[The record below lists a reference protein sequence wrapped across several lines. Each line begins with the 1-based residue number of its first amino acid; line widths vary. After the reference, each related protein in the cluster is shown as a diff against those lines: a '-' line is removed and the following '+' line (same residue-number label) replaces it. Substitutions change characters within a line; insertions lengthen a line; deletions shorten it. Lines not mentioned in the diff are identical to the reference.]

1 MIYHDKKGIFM
12 ILRNVSI
19 LGYKSINE
27 IEFSMERYN
36 DSFTKILLG
45 KNGAGKS
52 NILSALTALD
62 LLKNKTQVD
71 FYKVQNQQY
80 EPDRVEIVYCMEPE
94 THNYQKFIAEKLV
107 ASEEILKLINIVSA
121 CHHVVIDQEDNE
133 YGEYWSFEYSQIC
146 FDDIAY
152 KPASANQPPQL
163 KEKKEIPEEQL
174 DEYTPFSKELF
185 EENIEPL
192 LEQWCQKYEV
202 QVIYWKPDPQYL
214 VENEVPLKEFAEN
227 ISKYPLVKNIF
238 RLIGFDTKEA
248 IANKILSIEKN
259 SNLRAKLQRLLSKE
273 TTEYLNK
280 KWKEHDDISIEVTI
294 DAELNLLIKVQDKD
308 KDDNFYDMEDRS
320 DGFKHFVSL
329 LLTLSTDNDKNILK
343 NKLILID
350 EPENHLHPSGIRDML
365 QELLKIGQNNYVFV
379 STHSDFMLDHNAR
392 DRHYIVSKKHG
403 ETNVKHI
410 TSDTDLNDDEVLQAA
425 FGINVIK
432 DFLSPHKLLVEG
444 ASDKNLLYKALGH
457 IAHNNDVRITNG
469 NGSNIVSIASRM
481 AFDSIYPI
489 VILDDD
495 KAGQQMKKEI
505 IKLGQDYSDSTV
517 FTIRDLNGNII
528 SGGTIED
535 VLPAEWVK
543 NKINEVLHAEGIA
556 DFNIIGD
563 KPILGDLIIHI
574 QRETSLPAK
583 ATKKEKD
590 AQKEKID
597 KLIESIKTKIAED
610 YPTKDITEEKTPKL
624 HKLASEIL
632 KIFNKH

>member
-1 MIYHDKKGIFM
+1 M
-12 ILRNVSI
+12 ILKSVKI
-19 LGYKSINE
+19 LGYKSIDE
-27 IEFSMERYN
+27 IEFSMEKYN
-36 DSFTKILLG
+36 NSFTKILLG

-62 LLKNKTQVD
+62 LLKNETPVN

-80 EPDRVEIVYCMEPE
+80 EPSRVEIVYCMEPE
-94 THNYQKFIAEKLV
+94 THNYQKFITEHVDVSEK
-107 ASEEILKLINIVSA
+107 ILKSIKIVSA
-121 CHHVVIDQEDNE
+121 CHHVVLDPDDNE
-133 YGEYWSFEYSQIC
+133 YGEYWSFEYFPVC
-146 FDDIAY
+146 FDNIVY
-152 KPASANQPPQL
+152 KPASNNQIAQL
-163 KEKKEIPEEQL
+163 KEKTDISEEQRG
-174 DEYTPFSKELF
+174 EYTAFSEELF
-185 EENIEPL
+185 EKNIKPL
-192 LEQWCQKYEV
+192 LEQWCEKYEV

-238 RLIGFDTKEA
+238 RLIGLDTKED
-248 IANKILSIEKN
+248 IANKISSMEKN
-259 SNLRAKLQRLLSKE
+259 SNLRAKLQHLLSKE
-273 TTEYLNK
+273 TTNYLNK

-320 DGFKHFVSL
+320 EGFKHFVSL
-329 LLTLSTDNDKNILK
+329 LLTLSTDNDKNVLK

-379 STHSDFMLDHNAR
+379 STHSDFMLDHNAKE
-392 DRHYIVSKKHG
+392 RHYIVSKKCG

-444 ASDKNLLYKALGH
+444 ASDKNLIYKALLRVEP
-457 IAHNNDVRITNG
+457 NTDVRITNG

-489 VILDDD
+489 VVLDDD
-495 KAGQQMKKEI
+495 KAGQQMKKDV

-517 FTIRDLNGNII
+517 FTIRDLVGDII

-535 VLPAEWVK
+535 VLPTEWVK
-543 NKINEVLHAEGIA
+543 NKINEVLHDAGIA

-563 KPILGDLIIHI
+563 KPILCDLLIHI
-574 QRETSLPAK
+574 QKETSLPAR
-583 ATKKEKD
+583 ATKTEKD
-590 AQKEKID
+590 TQKEKID
-597 KLIESIKTKIAED
+597 KLIEDIKTKIAED
-610 YPTKDITEEKTPKL
+610 YPSKDITENKAPNL
-624 HKLASEIL
+624 HKLATEIL
-632 KIFNKH
+632 NIFNKQ

>member
-1 MIYHDKKGIFM
+1 M
-12 ILRNVSI
+12 ILQSVRI

-27 IEFSMERYN
+27 IEFSMERCN
-36 DSFTKILLG
+36 GSFTKILLG
-45 KNGAGKS
+45 KNGTGKS

-62 LLKNKTQVD
+62 LLKNETPVN

-80 EPDRVEIVYCMEPE
+80 EPDRVEVVYCMKPE
-94 THNYQKFIAEKLV
+94 TQDYQAYIAEQV
-107 ASEEILKLINIVSA
+107 DVSEEILKLINIISA
-121 CHHVVIDQEDNE
+121 YHHVAIDREDNE
-133 YGEYWSFEYSQIC
+133 YGEYWTFEYLPIC
-146 FDDIAY
+146 FNDIVY
-152 KPASANQPPQL
+152 RPASNNQVAQL
-163 KEKKEIPEEQL
+163 KRKEEVPEEQR

-192 LEQWCQKYEV
+192 LEQWCEKYEV

-214 VENEVPLKEFAEN
+214 VENEVSLKEFAEN
-227 ISKYPLVKNIF
+227 ISKYPLVRNIF
-238 RLIGFDTKEA
+238 RLIGIDTKDA
-248 IANKILSIEKN
+248 IENKILAIERN
-259 SNLRAKLQRLLSKE
+259 SSLRVKLQRVLSRE
-273 TTEYLNK
+273 TTAYLNK
-280 KWKEHDDISIEVTI
+280 KWKEHNDISIEVSI
-294 DAELNLLIKVQDKD
+294 DSKLNLLIKVQDKD

-320 DGFKHFVSL
+320 EGFKHFVSL
-329 LLTLSTDNDKNILK
+329 LLTLSTDNDKNVLK

-379 STHSDFMLDHNAR
+379 STHSDFMLDHDAR
-392 DRHYIVSKKHG
+392 ERHYIVSKKCG

-444 ASDKNLLYKALGH
+444 ASDKNLIYKALGY
-457 IAHNNDVRITNG
+457 IAHNNNVRITNG

-505 IKLGQDYSDSTV
+505 IKLGQDYSDLTV
-517 FTIRDLNGNII
+517 FTIRDLNGDII

-535 VLPAEWVK
+535 VLPAEWLK

-556 DFNIIGD
+556 DFNITGD
-563 KPILGDLIIHI
+563 EPVLHGLIIHI
-574 QRETSLPAK
+574 QRETSLNAR

-610 YPTKDITEEKTPKL
+610 YPSEDITENKTPKL
-624 HKLASEIL
+624 HKLASKIL
-632 KIFNKH
+632 NIFNEQ